1 VRIVRMIYEW
11 PPPWQG
17 LAPAPYEL
25 TKSQVKLGH
34 TFDIFCARWPRSG
47 PIEGLNKVDFHPVL
61 RAPIHGTTAFTS
73 SVAVF
78 MRYFTWR
85 KHNKID
91 LIHSHG
97 HFSIW
102 LHWYR
107 RRLEKHFPWL
117 GEMKV
122 PLVAHFH
129 NTVKGRKVKLE
140 NAEKEI
146 KNISKYIDWPFA
158 EMADRWAVRSA
169 DACIFVSEEL
179 KQEAIKYY
187 KANPEKCFVVETG
200 VNTDTF
206 TQVSPEEKIKTR
218 IELKLEPT
226 DKIILNV
233 GAMVERKNIHFLV
246 ESLIHLP
253 DNYKLLLMG
262 SGEDAY
268 MDKINGIIAQNKR
281 KHRVVILG
289 YTPYPQVPIAYQAAD
304 LFVLPSSFEGLPK
317 AVMESLSCG
326 LQSLVSGF
334 KLSEDIL
341 GLEYLEETGPRH
353 IAGRIKDMLEKPR
366 VVDRYKIMRLYSWD
380 TKAREVEEVYK
391 YAKKNHLK

>member
-1 VRIVRMIYEW
+1 MRIVRMIYEW

-34 TFDIFCARWPRSG
+34 TFDIFSARWPRSG
-47 PIEGLNKVDFHPVL
+47 PIEGLNKVDFHVVP

-73 SVAVF
+73 SIGAF
-78 MRYFTWR
+78 MRYVTWR
-85 KHNKID
+85 KTNKID

-97 HFSIW
+97 HLGLW
-102 LHWYR
+102 LYWYR
-107 RRLEKHFPWL
+107 RILEKHFPWVE
-117 GEMKV
+117 EMKV

-140 NAEKEI
+140 KAENEI

-158 EMADRWAVRSA
+158 EMADRLAVKAA

-187 KANPEKCFVVETG
+187 NVDPEKCFVVETG
-200 VNTDTF
+200 VNTDVFNLVT
-206 TQVSPEEKIKTR
+206 PEEKIKTR
-218 IELKLEPT
+218 LELKLDPA
-226 DKIILNV
+226 DRIILNV
-233 GAMVERKNIHFLV
+233 GAMVARKNIHFLI
-246 ESLIHLP
+246 ESLKHLP
-253 DNYKLLLMG
+253 DKYKLLLMG

-268 MDKINGIIAQNKR
+268 MDKLSGVIAQNKL
-281 KHRVVILG
+281 KHRVIILG

-326 LQSLVSGF
+326 VQSLVSGF
-334 KLSEDIL
+334 KLNEEIL
-341 GLEYLEETGPRH
+341 GLEYLEEIGPRY
-353 IAGRIKDMLEKPR
+353 IARKIKDMVEHPR
-366 VVDRYKIMRLYSWD
+366 AVDRYKIMRMYSWD
-380 TKAREVEEVYK
+380 TKAREIEEIYQ